1 MKESYLI
8 YVNLVGENY
17 KGQYLYEFIF
27 SDSVK
32 DIDGDDWDTYPASGR
47 PKPPFEKC
55 IKKVGVLTAQI
66 KLDVVQ
72 KSDTF
77 AVWDAVDDVIAL
89 AWENV
94 NAYETY
100 PNPRLNFRFGETEKT
115 VTDKLY
121 AKDLILDFNSKTNE
135 KPVK

>member
-8 YVNLVGENY
+8 YVNMVGENY

-27 SDSVK
+27 SDSAK
-32 DIDGDDWDTYPASGR
+32 DIDGEDWDTYPASGR
-47 PKPPFEKC
+47 PKPPFEKY
-55 IKKVGVLTAQI
+55 IKRVGVLTSQL

-100 PNPRLNFRFGETEKT
+100 PNPRLNFRFGITEKE
-115 VTDKLY
+115 VADKLY

-135 KPVK
+135 KTIK

>member
-8 YVNLVGENY
+8 YVNMVGENY

-27 SDSVK
+27 SDSKK
-32 DIDGDDWDTYPASGR
+32 DIDGEDWDTYPASGR
-47 PKPPFEKC
+47 PKPPFEKF
-55 IKKVGVLTAQI
+55 IKRVGVLTSQL

-77 AVWDAVDDVIAL
+77 AVWDAVDDVIPL
-89 AWENV
+89 AWENGS
-94 NAYETY
+94 ASE
-100 PNPRLNFRFGETEKT
+100 PNPDPRLSFRFGETEKA
-115 VTDKLY
+115 VADKLY

>member
-8 YVNLVGENY
+8 YVNMVGENY

-27 SDSVK
+27 SDSKK
-32 DIDGDDWDTYPASGR
+32 DIDGEDWDTYPASGR
-47 PKPPFEKC
+47 PKPPFEKF
-55 IKKVGVLTAQI
+55 IKRVGVLTSQL

-100 PNPRLNFRFGETEKT
+100 PDPRLNFRFGETEKA
-115 VTDKLY
+115 VADKLY